1 MNLRN
6 FDSTN
11 SLIYCDSKN
20 GIEKSFK
27 DINEYLNDVLD
38 FFKFASDNEE
48 LKKFFNMLYEFIEL
62 NLYTNNDN
70 ILINFFYLN
79 NVVDILKFVTVYLY
93 EIGKEESKTIL
104 EFLNEFKNK
113 IFEITGSD
121 KYSEYFIEK
130 FSDFINSK
138 INSINHETRSD
149 LIDSRKQQILELIDF
164 INVSRRET
172 FNPEFKRLLSDL
184 SEFIQEKSNTDELII
199 QALLHINIPE
209 IIKISIRNISFS
221 IPKNISENID
231 RNFFHKEFIK
241 NLKIYYDIKIQYI
254 ANEFLV
260 WCNSK
265 KGLNIS
271 YKETELL
278 DNMPE
283 ELNALTSSSE
293 SLTENE
299 INNEINFE
307 TELIINFIDK
317 INSRNQDEITY
328 PESQNH
334 NDHQESKKNSDEVN
348 RSDSQNF
355 NIDIDII

>member
-1 MNLRN
+1 MSLRN
-6 FDSTN
+6 FDFAD
-11 SLIYCDSKN
+11 SLIYCGPEN

-62 NLYTNNDN
+62 NLYTNKDN
-70 ILINFFYLN
+70 VLINFFYLS
-79 NVVDILKFVTVYLY
+79 NVVDILKFVTIYLY
-93 EIGKEESKTIL
+93 EIGKEESKTVL

-113 IFEITGSD
+113 IFEITESD
-121 KYSEYFIEK
+121 RYSEYFIEK

-149 LIDSRKQQILELIDF
+149 LIDLRKQQILELIDF
-164 INVSRRET
+164 INISQRET

-184 SEFIQEKSNTDELII
+184 SEFIQEKSNTDELVI
-199 QALLHINIPE
+199 QALFHINVPE
-209 IIKISIRNISFS
+209 IVKTSIRIISFD
-221 IPKNISENID
+221 IPRNTSGNID

-241 NLKIYYDIKIQYI
+241 NLKIYYDIKVRYI

-283 ELNALTSSSE
+283 ELNTLTSSSE
-293 SLTENE
+293 SLTE
-299 INNEINFE
+299 NEINFE

-334 NDHQESKKNSDEVN
+334 NDHQESKKNSNEVN
-348 RSDSQNF
+348 RSESQNF